1 MTNSVIPIAKE
12 PTVRDSIDMG
22 NGSLAA
28 FFPAV
33 CCNELIVFKSTF
45 LLCKLNYVLSQSTL
59 WVL

>member
-12 PTVRDSIDMG
+12 PTVRDSMEMG
-22 NGSLAA
+22 KGSLAA

-33 CCNELIVFKSTF
+33 CCNESILFKSTF

-59 WVL
+59 